1 MRQHKL
7 DGLIKAKFVTI
18 RHYRSHK
25 KTKLINLSKEAQF
38 KEIFQANSKKIYHLC
53 YGYTG
58 DDEAANDL
66 MQETFMKVWQNLDK
80 FRNQALIS
88 TWIYRIAVNE
98 SLTYLEQ
105 QKRRS
110 SVSFDDVSESLENK
124 LQSEKGFDENKA
136 IWKLQLAVQQLPEK
150 QRIVF
155 NLRYFDEMPYE
166 EMGIILD
173 TSVGAL
179 KASYHHAVKKIEEYI
194 LNH

>member
-1 MRQHKL
+1 MLPEL
-7 DGLIKAKFVTI
+7 DDNELVRLFKDTQQREKAFTSIVKKYQEKIYWQIRRIVITHQDADDVVQNVFIKAWNGLNNF
-18 RHYRSHK
+18 REDA
-25 KTKLINLSKEAQF
+25 KL
-38 KEIFQANSKKIYHLC
+38 Y
-53 YGYTG
+53 
-58 DDEAANDL
+58 
-66 MQETFMKVWQNLDK
+66 
-80 FRNQALIS
+80 

-110 SVSFDDVSESLENK
+110 SISFDDVSESLENK
-124 LQSEKGFDENKA
+124 MQSEKGFDENKT
-136 IWKLQLAVQQLPEK
+136 IWKLQLAIKQLPEK

>member
-1 MRQHKL
+1 MLPELDDNELVRLFKNTQHREKAFTAIVKKYQEKIYWHVRRIVITHQ
-7 DGLIKAKFVTI
+7 DADDVMQNVFIKAWNGLNNF
-18 RHYRSHK
+18 REDA
-25 KTKLINLSKEAQF
+25 KL
-38 KEIFQANSKKIYHLC
+38 Y
-53 YGYTG
+53 
-58 DDEAANDL
+58 
-66 MQETFMKVWQNLDK
+66 
-80 FRNQALIS
+80 

-124 LQSEKGFDENKA
+124 LKSEKGFDENKA

-194 LNH
+194 LHH

>member
-1 MRQHKL
+1 MLPEL
-7 DGLIKAKFVTI
+7 DDNELVRLFKDTQQREKAFTSIVKKYQEKIYWQIRRIVITHQDADDVMQNVFIKAWNGLNNF
-18 RHYRSHK
+18 REDA
-25 KTKLINLSKEAQF
+25 KL
-38 KEIFQANSKKIYHLC
+38 Y
-53 YGYTG
+53 
-58 DDEAANDL
+58 
-66 MQETFMKVWQNLDK
+66 
-80 FRNQALIS
+80 

-110 SVSFDDVSESLENK
+110 SISFDDVSESLENK
-124 LQSEKGFDENKA
+124 MQSEKGFDENKT
-136 IWKLQLAVQQLPEK
+136 IWKLQLAIQQLPEK